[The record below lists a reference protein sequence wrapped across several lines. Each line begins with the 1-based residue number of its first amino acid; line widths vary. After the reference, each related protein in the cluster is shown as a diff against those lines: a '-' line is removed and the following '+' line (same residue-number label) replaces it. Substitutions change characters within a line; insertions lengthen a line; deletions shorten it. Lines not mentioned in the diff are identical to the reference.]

1 MTSPRIVR
9 TVTALTAAA
18 AFAFG
23 AFGADFALAQ
33 DKSELIKSLSRVKTR
48 SLSTE
53 PSKDQQRFQGLVD
66 TLRKVSTRQI
76 TVEQRKEVAT
86 YVKENDLPAVDMEIY
101 FDYNSA
107 RLNQRSMPKLKE
119 LGEALSDAKLSG
131 ETFMIAGH
139 TDAVGSNEYNQSLS
153 ERRAE
158 AVRQYLLDKHNLDIS
173 KLIAIGYGEE
183 QLKLPDN
190 PNAGENRR
198 VQVVNMQVD

>member
-1 MTSPRIVR
+1 MTSPRVVR
-9 TVTALTAAA
+9 TVTALSAAA
-18 AFAFG
+18 ALAIG
-23 AFGADFALAQ
+23 AFGADFAMAQ

-53 PSKDQQRFQGLVD
+53 PSKEQVKFQGLVD

-86 YVKENDLPAVDMEIY
+86 YVKDNDLPAIDMEIY

-107 RLNQRSMPKLKE
+107 RLNQRSLPKLKE
-119 LGEALSDAKLSG
+119 LGDALSDAKLNS

-139 TDAVGSNEYNQSLS
+139 TDAVGSNNYNQSLS

-158 AVRQYLLDKHNLDIS
+158 AVRKYLRDKHNLDIS

-183 QLKLPDN
+183 QLKLPET